1 MSEKPGSPTQS
12 RNPLHGVTLEAMVT
26 ELVAYFGWDDLGER
40 IQIRSFNLEPSIPS
54 SLKFLRKTPW
64 ARDKVEG
71 LYLFMQREKVR
82 TAPRKT
88 PMTTTPPAPHGPS
101 SAPYGSWASPVS
113 GALIAGATIRL
124 GQIALHGSTIAWGE
138 GRPLEQGRN
147 VVVQRSADGSLRD
160 LNPAPFDVRTRAH
173 EYGGGA
179 FLLHASGLLFSH
191 NGDQKMYRVGE
202 TGEPVALT
210 TLANMRY
217 ADAVVDS
224 ARSRVIA
231 VREDHTHGSIDA
243 VATLVAIGLP
253 GGTADAAGTA
263 QATEAAQATETVL
276 ACGHD
281 FFSSPRPSPD
291 GRQLAWL
298 TWDHPNMPW
307 DGSTLWLADVAGD
320 GTLSGTRIV
329 AGGPT
334 ESIFQPEWSPG
345 GVLHFASDRTGWWNL
360 YRLNG
365 DGDGAAAAGEALCPM
380 DAEFGQAQWVFGM
393 SSYGFDARGDIVC
406 VFTQAE
412 RSQLARIDAV
422 TLQLH
427 LIATP
432 FCTISDLKVGSD
444 FAAFIGA
451 SETAPSAVVRIDL
464 VTQVCEVLRSAS
476 SSAADAAF
484 VSRAEAITFPTEA
497 GLSAHALFYAPLH
510 PGFTGPAGERP
521 PLIVMSHG
529 GPTSATTPAFSWGI
543 QYWTTRGFAVVDVNY
558 GGSTGYGRAYRQ
570 RLAGQWGV
578 VDVDDAVNAARF
590 LAQRG
595 SVNPARSA
603 IRGGSAGGYT
613 TLCALTFR
621 SFFQCGASHYG
632 IGDLEAL
639 ARDTHKFE
647 SRYLDGLIGPWP
659 EAQAL
664 YQARSPI
671 NFTERLSSPMIL
683 LQGLED
689 KAVPPAQAQA
699 MFDAVRAKGLPV
711 ALLMFE
717 GEQHGFRRAATIQR
731 ALEAE
736 LYFYG
741 RIFGFTPAGNI
752 DPVAIENL

>member
-1 MSEKPGSPTQS
+1 MTPKPAAPVSAPPQS
-12 RNPLHGVTLEAMVT
+12 RNPLHGVTLEAMVI

-40 IQIRSFNLEPSIPS
+40 IQIRSFNLDPSIPS

-64 ARDKVEG
+64 AREKVEG
-71 LYLFMQREKVR
+71 LYLFMQREKAR

-88 PMTTTPPAPHGPS
+88 AMTTPPDSLNSPTPAPF
-101 SAPYGSWASPVS
+101 GSWASPVS
-113 GALIAGATIRL
+113 AALIAGATIRL
-124 GQIALHGSTIAWGE
+124 GQIALHGSTIAWSE

-147 VVVQRSADGSLRD
+147 VVVQRGADGTLRD

-179 FLLHASGLLFSH
+179 FVLHGSGLLFSH
-191 NGDQKMYRVGE
+191 DGDQKMYRVGQA
-202 TGEPVALT
+202 GEPVALT
-210 TLANMRY
+210 PRANMRY
-217 ADAVVDS
+217 ADAVVDT
-224 ARSRVIA
+224 ARDRLIA
-231 VREDHTHGSIDA
+231 VREDHTNGSIDA
-243 VATLVAIGLP
+243 VATLVAISLQ
-253 GGTADAAGTA
+253 AGTGHDD
-263 QATEAAQATETVL
+263 TETVL
-276 ACGHD
+276 VGGHD
-281 FFSSPRPSPD
+281 FFSAPRLRPD

-298 TWDHPNMPW
+298 AWDHPNMPW

-320 GTLSGTRIV
+320 GTLTDARIV

-360 YRLNG
+360 YRLT
-365 DGDGAAAAGEALCPM
+365 GDGADASAQPLCPM
-380 DAEFGQAQWVFGM
+380 AAEFGQAQWVFGM
-393 SSYGFDARGDIVC
+393 SSYGFDGRGDIVC
-406 VFTQAE
+406 AFTQAG
-412 RSQLARIDAV
+412 RSQLARIDAG
-422 TLQLH
+422 TLQLQ

-432 FCTISDLKVGSD
+432 FCTIDALKVGAD
-444 FAAFIGA
+444 FAAFIGGSDTVPA
-451 SETAPSAVVRIDL
+451 AVVRIDL
-464 VTQVCEVLRSAS
+464 VTQACEVLRSAS
-476 SSAADAAF
+476 SSSVDAAF
-484 VSRAEAITFPTEA
+484 VSRAEAITFPTEG
-497 GLSAHALFYAPLH
+497 GLAAHALVYAPVN
-510 PGFTGPAGERP
+510 PGFTGPAFELP

-529 GPTSATTPAFSWGI
+529 GPTSAATPAFSWGI
-543 QYWTTRGFAVVDVNY
+543 QYWTSRGFAVVDVNY
-558 GGSTGYGRAYRQ
+558 GGSTGYGRDYRQ

-590 LAQRG
+590 LAERG
-595 SVNPARSA
+595 SVNPARTA

-664 YQARSPI
+664 YRERSPI

-741 RIFGFTPAGNI
+741 RIFGFTPAGKI
-752 DPVAIENL
+752 EPVAIDNL

>member
-1 MSEKPGSPTQS
+1 MTQKPTAPAPKQA

-26 ELVAYFGWDDLGER
+26 ELVAHFGWDDLGER

-64 ARDKVEG
+64 AREKVEG
-71 LYLFMQREKVR
+71 LYLFMQREKAR
-82 TAPRKT
+82 TAPRKPLT
-88 PMTTTPPAPHGPS
+88 IPPRDSSIGPTTAPF
-101 SAPYGSWASPVS
+101 GSWESPVS
-113 GALIAGATIRL
+113 AALIAGANIRL
-124 GQIALHGSTIAWGE
+124 GQIVLNGDTIAWSE

-147 VVVQRSADGSLRD
+147 VVVQRRADGTLHD

-179 FLLHASGLLFSH
+179 FVLHGSELLFSH
-191 NGDQKMYRVGE
+191 DGDQKLYRVGMGSAA
-202 TGEPVALT
+202 GEPVAVT
-210 TLANMRY
+210 QLANMRY
-217 ADAVVDS
+217 ADAVVDTT
-224 ARSRVIA
+224 RDRLIA
-231 VREDHTHGSIDA
+231 VREDHTNGSIDA
-243 VATLVAIGLP
+243 ATTLVAINLTHGSE
-253 GGTADAAGTA
+253 
-263 QATEAAQATETVL
+263 QVL
-276 ACGHD
+276 ASGHD

-307 DGSTLWLADVAGD
+307 DGSSLWLADVAPD
-320 GTLSGTRIV
+320 GTLADAHIV
-329 AGGPT
+329 AGGAA

-345 GVLHFASDRTGWWNL
+345 GALHFASDRTGWWNL
-360 YRLNG
+360 YRLH
-365 DGDGAAAAGEALCPM
+365 GDGADASAQALCPM
-380 DAEFGQAQWVFGM
+380 AAEFGQAQWVFGM
-393 SSYGFDARGDIVC
+393 SSYGFDGRGDIVC
-406 VFTQAE
+406 AFTQGG
-412 RSQLARIDAV
+412 RSQLARIDAA
-422 TLQLH
+422 TLRLQ

-432 FCTISDLKVGSD
+432 FCTIDELKVGAD
-444 FAAFIGA
+444 FAAFIGGSDA
-451 SETAPSAVVRIDL
+451 AATAVVRIDL
-464 VTQVCEVLRSAS
+464 ASEACEVLRSAS
-476 SSAADAAF
+476 SHVVDAAC
-484 VSRAEAITFPTEA
+484 VSHAEAITFPTEG
-497 GLSAHALFYAPLH
+497 GLAAHALFYAPVN
-510 PGFTGPAGERP
+510 PGFAGPNGEGP

-529 GPTSATTPAFSWGI
+529 GPTSATTPAFKWGI
-543 QYWTTRGFAVVDVNY
+543 QFWTTRGFAVVDVNY

-590 LAQRG
+590 LAGRG
-595 SVNPARSA
+595 SVNPARTA

-639 ARDTHKFE
+639 AHDTHKFE

-664 YQARSPI
+664 YRERSPI
-671 NFTERLSSPMIL
+671 HFTERLSSPMIL

-717 GEQHGFRRAATIQR
+717 GEQHGFRRATTIQR

-741 RIFGFTPAGNI
+741 RIFGFTPAGYI
-752 DPVAIENL
+752 EPVVIENL

>member
-1 MSEKPGSPTQS
+1 MTPKSAAPSPASSQS

-64 ARDKVEG
+64 ARDKVES
-71 LYLFMQREKVR
+71 LYLFMQREKAR

-88 PMTTTPPAPHGPS
+88 AMATPPDAPS
-101 SAPYGSWASPVS
+101 SPIGPTPAPFGSWASPVS
-113 GALIAGATIRL
+113 AALIAGATVRL
-124 GQIALHGSTIAWGE
+124 GQIALHASTIAWSE

-179 FLLHASGLLFSH
+179 FVLLADGALVFSH
-191 NGDQKMYRVGE
+191 CADQQLYRAAQVGA
-202 TGEPVALT
+202 PVALT
-210 TLANMRY
+210 HGTNMRY
-217 ADAVVDS
+217 ADTVAD
-224 ARSRVIA
+224 ATRNRLIA
-231 VREDHTHGSIDA
+231 AREDHTHGSIDA
-243 VATLVAIGLP
+243 VATLVAISLQD
-253 GGTADAAGTA
+253 GTE
-263 QATEAAQATETVL
+263 QVL
-276 ACGHD
+276 ASGHD
-281 FFSSPRPSPD
+281 FFSSPRLRPD

-307 DGSTLWLADVAGD
+307 DGSTLWLADVAAD
-320 GTLSGTRIV
+320 GTLTDARIV

-360 YRLNG
+360 YRLTG
-365 DGDGAAAAGEALCPM
+365 GGAESSGQPLCPM
-380 DAEFGQAQWVFGM
+380 SAEFGQAQWVFGM
-393 SSYGFDARGDIVC
+393 SSYGFDGRGNVVC
-406 VFTQAE
+406 AFTQAG

-422 TLQLH
+422 TLQLQ

-432 FCTISDLKVGSD
+432 FCTIDALKVGAD
-444 FAAFIGA
+444 FAAFIGG
-451 SETAPSAVVRIDL
+451 SDTAPSAVVRIDL
-464 VTQVCEVLRSAS
+464 VTHACEVLRSAS
-476 SSAADAAF
+476 SSTVDAAF
-484 VSRAEAITFPTEA
+484 VSRAEAITFPTEG
-497 GLSAHALFYAPLH
+497 GLSSHALFYAPVN
-510 PGFTGPAGERP
+510 PGFTGPERELP

-529 GPTSATTPAFSWGI
+529 GPTSATTPAFGWGI

-590 LAQRG
+590 LAERG
-595 SVNPARSA
+595 SVNPARTA

-659 EAQAL
+659 AARQL
-664 YQARSPI
+664 YHARSPI
-671 NFTERLSSPMIL
+671 NFTERLASPMIL

-689 KAVPPAQAQA
+689 KAVPPGQAQA

-717 GEQHGFRRAATIQR
+717 GEQHGFRRAPTIQR

-741 RIFGFTPAGNI
+741 RIFGFTAAGNI
-752 DPVAIENL
+752 EPVAIANL

>member
-1 MSEKPGSPTQS
+1 MTPAPQA
-12 RNPLHGVTLEAMVT
+12 RNLLHGVTLEAMVT

-71 LYLFMQREKVR
+71 LYLFMQREKAR
-82 TAPRKT
+82 TAPRKIA
-88 PMTTTPPAPHGPS
+88 MTTPPDHPTTAPF
-101 SAPYGSWASPVS
+101 GSWASPVS
-113 GALIAGATIRL
+113 AALIAGATIRL
-124 GQIALHGSTIAWGE
+124 GQIALHGSTVAWSE
-138 GRPLEQGRN
+138 GRPQEQGRN
-147 VVVQRSADGSLRD
+147 VVVQRSADGGLRD

-179 FLLHASGLLFSH
+179 FLLHGSELLFSH
-191 NGDQKMYRVGE
+191 DGDQKMYRIGEAGE
-202 TGEPVALT
+202 TTEAGEPVALT
-210 TLANMRY
+210 TSANMRY

-224 ARSRVIA
+224 ARERVIA
-231 VREDHTHGSIDA
+231 VREDHSHGSIDA
-243 VATLVAIGLP
+243 VATLVAISLRDGAEQV
-253 GGTADAAGTA
+253 GTERVGTEHVC
-263 QATEAAQATETVL
+263 TEQVL
-276 ACGHD
+276 ASGHD
-281 FFSSPRPSPD
+281 FFSTPRLRPD
-291 GRQLAWL
+291 GQQLAWL
-298 TWDHPNMPW
+298 AWDHPNMPW

-320 GTLSGTRIV
+320 GSLVDARVV
-329 AGGPT
+329 AGGPS

-360 YRLNG
+360 YRLSG
-365 DGDGAAAAGEALCPM
+365 VGAEASGEPLCPM
-380 DAEFGQAQWVFGM
+380 EAEFGQAQWAFGM
-393 SSYGFDARGDIVC
+393 SCYGFDGRGNIVC
-406 VFTQAE
+406 AFTQAG
-412 RSQLARIDAV
+412 RSQLARIDAG

-432 FCTISDLKVGSD
+432 FCTITDLKVGAD
-444 FAAFIGA
+444 FAAFIGG
-451 SETAPSAVVRIDL
+451 SEAAPSAVVRIDL
-464 VTQVCEVLRSAS
+464 LTQRCEVLRSAS
-476 SSAADAAF
+476 SSEVDVAY
-484 VSRAEAITFPTEA
+484 VSRAEAITFPTEG
-497 GLSAHALFYAPLH
+497 GLQAHALFYAPVN
-510 PGFTGPAGERP
+510 PRFTGPPGEPP

-529 GPTSATTPAFSWGI
+529 GPTSTATPAFNWSI

-558 GGSTGYGRAYRQ
+558 GGSTGYGRDYRA

-590 LAQRG
+590 LAERG

-659 EAQAL
+659 AAQAR
-664 YQARSPI
+664 YRGRSPI

-741 RIFGFTPAGNI
+741 RIFGFTPAGSI
-752 DPVAIENL
+752 EPVAIENL

>member
-1 MSEKPGSPTQS
+1 M
-12 RNPLHGVTLEAMVT
+12 TLKT
-26 ELVAYFGWDDLGER
+26 EPFG
-40 IQIRSFNLEPSIPS
+40 N
-54 SLKFLRKTPW
+54 
-64 ARDKVEG
+64 
-71 LYLFMQREKVR
+71 
-82 TAPRKT
+82 
-88 PMTTTPPAPHGPS
+88 
-101 SAPYGSWASPVS
+101 WASPVS
-113 GALIAGATIRL
+113 AALIAGATIRL
-124 GQIALHGSTIAWGE
+124 GQIALHGSTIAWSE

-147 VVVQRSADGSLRD
+147 VVVQRSADGTRRD
-160 LNPAPFDVRTRAH
+160 LNPAPFDARTRAH

-179 FLLHASGLLFSH
+179 FVLLADGALVFSH
-191 NGDQKMYRVGE
+191 YADQQLYRAAPVGA
-202 TGEPVALT
+202 PVALT
-210 TLANMRY
+210 HGTAMRY
-217 ADAVVDS
+217 ADAVPDAVPDT
-224 ARSRVIA
+224 ARNRLIA
-231 VREDHTHGSIDA
+231 VREDHTHSSIDA
-243 VATLVAIGLP
+243 VATLVAISLHD
-253 GGTADAAGTA
+253 GTE
-263 QATEAAQATETVL
+263 QVL
-276 ACGHD
+276 ASGHD
-281 FFSSPRPSPD
+281 FFSSPRLRPD

-307 DGSTLWLADVAGD
+307 DGSTLWLADVAAD
-320 GTLSGTRIV
+320 GTLTGARIV
-329 AGGPT
+329 AGGST
-334 ESIFQPEWSPG
+334 ESIFQPEWSPA

-365 DGDGAAAAGEALCPM
+365 EGADASAQALCPM

-393 SSYGFDARGDIVC
+393 SSYGFDGRGNIVC
-406 VFTQAE
+406 TFTQAG

-422 TLQLH
+422 TLQLQR
-427 LIATP
+427 IATS
-432 FCTISDLKVGSD
+432 FCTISDLKVGGD
-444 FAAFIGA
+444 FAAFIGGSDA
-451 SETAPSAVVRIDL
+451 APAAVVRIDL
-464 VTQVCEVLRSAS
+464 ATLGCEVLRSAS
-476 SSAADAAF
+476 SSTVDAAF
-484 VSRAEAITFPTEA
+484 VSRAEAITFPTEG
-497 GLSAHALFYAPLH
+497 GLAAHALFYAPVN
-510 PGFTGPAGERP
+510 PGFTGPAAELP

-529 GPTSATTPAFSWGI
+529 GPTSATTPAFNWGI

-558 GGSTGYGRAYRQ
+558 GGSTGYGRDYRQ

-590 LAQRG
+590 LAARG
-595 SVNPARSA
+595 SVNPARTA

-659 EAQAL
+659 AARPL
-664 YQARSPI
+664 YHARSPI

-699 MFDAVRAKGLPV
+699 MFDAVRAKGLAV

-741 RIFGFTPAGNI
+741 RIFGFTPAGTI
-752 DPVAIENL
+752 EPVAIENL

>member
-1 MSEKPGSPTQS
+1 MTAPPPAPAQS

-71 LYLFMQREKVR
+71 LYLFMQREKAR

-88 PMTTTPPAPHGPS
+88 TMTTPADPNLSPTA
-101 SAPYGSWASPVS
+101 APFGSWASPVS
-113 GALIAGATIRL
+113 AALIAGATIRL
-124 GQIALHGSTIAWGE
+124 GQIALHGNTIAWSE

-147 VVVQRSADGSLRD
+147 VVVQRSADGNLRD
-160 LNPAPFDVRTRAH
+160 LNRAPFDVRTRAH

-179 FLLHASGLLFSH
+179 FVLDGSGLLFSH
-191 NGDQKMYRVGE
+191 DGDQKLYRLGNAAE
-202 TGEPVALT
+202 AGEPVALT
-210 TLANMRY
+210 QLAHMRY
-217 ADAVVDS
+217 ADAVVDT
-224 ARSRVIA
+224 ALSRVIA

-243 VATLVAIGLP
+243 VTTLVAIDFA
-253 GGTADAAGTA
+253 GGAE
-263 QATEAAQATETVL
+263 QVL
-276 ACGHD
+276 ASGHD
-281 FFSSPRPSPD
+281 FFSSPRLHPD

-320 GTLSGTRIV
+320 GSLTNARAV

-334 ESIFQPEWSPG
+334 ESIFQPEWSPD

-365 DGDGAAAAGEALCPM
+365 DGAAASTQALCPM
-380 DAEFGQAQWVFGM
+380 EAEFGQAQWVFGM
-393 SSYGFDARGDIVC
+393 SSYGFDGRGDIVC
-406 VFTQAE
+406 AFTQAG
-412 RSQLARIDAV
+412 RSQLARIDAI
-422 TLQLH
+422 TLQLQR
-427 LIATP
+427 IATP
-432 FCTISDLKVGSD
+432 FCTIDGLKVGAD
-444 FAAFIGA
+444 FAAFIGGSDA
-451 SETAPSAVVRIDL
+451 APAAVVRIDL
-464 VTQVCEVLRSAS
+464 VTRTCEVLRSAS
-476 SSAADAAF
+476 SSTADAAY
-484 VSRAEAITFPTEA
+484 VSRAEAITFPTEG
-497 GLSAHALFYAPLH
+497 GLAAHALFYAPVN
-510 PGFTGPAGERP
+510 PGFTGPPMELP

-590 LAQRG
+590 LAERG
-595 SVNPARSA
+595 SVNAARTA

-639 ARDTHKFE
+639 AHDTHKFE

-664 YQARSPI
+664 YRERSPI

-699 MFDAVRAKGLPV
+699 MFDAARAKGLPV

-717 GEQHGFRRAATIQR
+717 GEQHGFRRATTIQR

-741 RIFGFTPAGNI
+741 RIFGFTPAGSI
-752 DPVAIENL
+752 EPVAIENL